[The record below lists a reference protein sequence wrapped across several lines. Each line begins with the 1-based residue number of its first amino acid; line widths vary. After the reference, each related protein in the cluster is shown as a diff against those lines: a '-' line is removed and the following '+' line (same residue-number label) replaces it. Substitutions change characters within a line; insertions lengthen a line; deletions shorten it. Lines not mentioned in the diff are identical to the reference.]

1 VKLSIVGNKMSS
13 GSLEKSHLDDL
24 DKVRQK
30 HSLQMMEDLEK
41 AYADKRF
48 LDVTVTCGDAS
59 FKCNK
64 FMLTARSPV
73 FKAMFQHDNKE
84 SQSNVV
90 EIKDIES
97 KVLEEILHY
106 IHTGDAPNIKNLAKD
121 LLAAADFYQLDQL
134 KTRCQELL
142 SESLDPENA
151 IEMLYLSEKFS
162 AQKLRIEALKFVAN
176 NSNSVNWKDLEEDHP
191 LNQEIIDSLLTKI
204 AEKVEILME
213 KENELSVLTKKMEK
227 QDEILMELHG
237 ERK

>member
-1 VKLSIVGNKMSS
+1 MKG
-13 GSLEKSHLDDL
+13 
-24 DKVRQK
+24 
-30 HSLQMMEDLEK
+30 DLEK
-41 AYADKRF
+41 AYTGADKSL
-48 LDVTVTCGDAS
+48 LDVTLTCGDAS

-106 IHTGDAPNIKNLAKD
+106 IHTGDAPNIKNRAKD
-121 LLAAADFYQLDQL
+121 LLAAADFYQLEQL
-134 KTRCQELL
+134 KTSCQELL

-204 AEKVEILME
+204 AEKDEILME

-227 QDEILMELHG
+227 QYE
-237 ERK
+237 